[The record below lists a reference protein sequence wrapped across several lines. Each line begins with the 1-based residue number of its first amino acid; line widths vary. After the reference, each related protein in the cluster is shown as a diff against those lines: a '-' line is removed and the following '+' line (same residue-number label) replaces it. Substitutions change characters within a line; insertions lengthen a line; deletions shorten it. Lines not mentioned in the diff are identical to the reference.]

1 MGGLLKKM
9 GKLHEARPLYDEALK
24 AQRETLGHRHPSTLI
39 SIGNM
44 ADLLEKQGKIAEAI
58 PLTQAQ
64 TTCFVTD
71 DRYVRA

>member
-1 MGGLLKKM
+1 
-9 GKLHEARPLYDEALK
+9 
-24 AQRETLGHRHPSTLI
+24 
-39 SIGNM
+39 M